1 MAETSNIS
9 TALAT
14 LYLPTTPAAERLAI
28 EGNLELWKASDNSIK
43 VNTQQILTTENMWT
57 AILTG
62 PKKENFFELL
72 RAHTLIF
79 TENLFLL

>member
-1 MAETSNIS
+1 MAEKMAETSNIS

-43 VNTQQILTTENMWT
+43 A
-57 AILTG
+57 AIGKISRGCMLCCVIEPSLETSL
-62 PKKENFFELL
+62 EC
-72 RAHTLIF
+72 H
-79 TENLFLL
+79 